1 MTKAPTEGTKAE
13 VISQLLDV
21 RILGWRWGSLLFL
34 FFIFYFLLP
43 ASHFPLFKGV
53 AYAKDDDSGIREITN
68 IEIFDYAVKIKL
80 SDSVNSRPVKFRIN
94 KSGDPFRA
102 IVDLEDTGLGKFKN
116 RIFSYSAGI
125 TEVLP
130 VQIEAPSKVA
140 RLGLLLQAP
149 SEVRPEL
156 KDNTLTLY
164 VEHDVKSGIA
174 DSAGIASS
182 DSSIPLIKDDKNMLD
197 ALMQEAEGGD
207 SPDEETAEEITEI
220 IFNKAERGVEL
231 IIRGDGPM
239 PDPSVF
245 DLDGKLIIDVPDV
258 VMSATMPSK
267 MELPV
272 KDIRYREEEDRVRF
286 VLSLEAGAN
295 KKVFTLDDEVVV
307 DFSAPVQ
314 KQQTEAEDRGG
325 LAGAD
330 KSRTSRAGKKE
341 NGIQLKADAKDQK
354 SGIVSLDFQDAEVSA
369 VLSLLAKQGGYNLVV
384 HPPSVKDKK
393 ITMQLE
399 NVPWEQAMDLVLKTH
414 NLQKVVE
421 GNVIRI
427 ASTDI
432 FQKEQEDSV
441 KQRVAEIQ
449 SQAAETFGIVEPRTF
464 SINYADVA
472 LVETT
477 IKNAKVLS
485 AKGNISSDKR
495 TSSIVVYDVP
505 AIFPYI
511 EKILETLDKPTP
523 QVLIEARIVE
533 INSSDS
539 TDLGIQWGLN
549 YRPTTDL
556 MSIGGFSGLGTGTFT
571 GKKFLVDVPGSV
583 GAGSGS
589 GFTFG
594 IINPARTLGLDL
606 QLGALESVSK
616 GKIISSPRIVTIDSE
631 KAKIMQGTSEPFPQ
645 VSGTTGTVS
654 TSFKDVALT
663 VEVTPHITPDGSV
676 TMDIS
681 VTKEDILGSVNIG
694 GSQVPR
700 TSKVESKTK
709 VLIQNGET
717 IVIGGVHKK
726 VETDA
731 DSGVPGLKNI
741 PVLGWLFK
749 NKSVSEKTSELM
761 IFITPRI
768 IEKTKT
774 GK

>member
-495 TSSIVVYDVP
+495 TTRRQAMAGRVV
-505 AIFPYI
+505 
-511 EKILETLDKPTP
+511 
-523 QVLIEARIVE
+523 
-533 INSSDS
+533 NSSS
-539 TDLGIQWGLN
+539 EQAKAVCPIAAQ
-549 YRPTTDL
+549 
-556 MSIGGFSGLGTGTFT
+556 
-571 GKKFLVDVPGSV
+571 VPGSRD
-583 GAGSGS
+583 ASGS
-589 GFTFG
+589 PAQTG
-594 IINPARTLGLDL
+594 IIGNSMGDMP
-606 QLGALESVSK
+606 
-616 GKIISSPRIVTIDSE
+616 
-631 KAKIMQGTSEPFPQ
+631 
-645 VSGTTGTVS
+645 
-654 TSFKDVALT
+654 
-663 VEVTPHITPDGSV
+663 
-676 TMDIS
+676 
-681 VTKEDILGSVNIG
+681 
-694 GSQVPR
+694 
-700 TSKVESKTK
+700 
-709 VLIQNGET
+709 
-717 IVIGGVHKK
+717 
-726 VETDA
+726 
-731 DSGVPGLKNI
+731 
-741 PVLGWLFK
+741 
-749 NKSVSEKTSELM
+749 LM
-761 IFITPRI
+761 LAS
-768 IEKTKT
+768 
-774 GK
+774 